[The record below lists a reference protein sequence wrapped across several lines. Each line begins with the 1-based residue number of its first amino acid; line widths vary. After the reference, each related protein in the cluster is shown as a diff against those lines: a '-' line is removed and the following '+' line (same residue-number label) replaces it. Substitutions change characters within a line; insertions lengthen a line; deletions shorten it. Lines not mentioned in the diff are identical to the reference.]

1 MISVLGCIK
10 MFMNYKLMD
19 IIINYDKYKCIHIIM
34 IYGL

>member
-1 MISVLGCIK
+1 
-10 MFMNYKLMD
+10 MNYKLMD